1 MFCIITSLYL
11 SEYFLEFHD
20 LHTGETE
27 NCNCVPNC
35 VSSNIIIESTQ
46 LLRGTKA
53 LLGSTGSLVAVKK
66 YATLRVVR
74 RVLFTFTDLLG
85 KSFH

>member
-1 MFCIITSLYL
+1 MFTEFL
-11 SEYFLEFHD
+11 LEFYDHN
-20 LHTGETE
+20 TGDTE
-27 NCNCVPNC
+27 HCNCVPSC
-35 VSSNIIIESTQ
+35 ASSNIIIESTQ

-85 KSFH
+85 EILYNI